1 MTKSIE
7 EELKKLEAT
16 GRITASDHRPVHG
29 DFGFSSLAPSPL
41 KTGEAQ
47 QQAAPAP
54 EPAPAPAPA
63 EPVATNLD
71 DAWSRLKQT
80 INPS

>member
-1 MTKSIE
+1 MSKSIE

-41 KTGEAQ
+41 KAAAAQ
-47 QQAAPAP
+47 QPAAPGPQQEP
-54 EPAPAPAPA
+54 EPAQPELA
-63 EPVATNLD
+63 VNID